1 VFTWKRINWTVGWEE
16 RKGLE
21 SSQSGKGWVAF
32 GLRRPC
38 CEVESGEISIG
49 DRKMSM
55 LSVLAKS
62 ASRVGDRY
70 VRLPVVK
77 SSIKR

>member
-1 VFTWKRINWTVGWEE
+1 MFTWKRINWTVGWEE

-49 DRKMSM
+49 GQKNVDVVGSGEI
-55 LSVLAKS
+55 SFS
-62 ASRVGDRY
+62 SR
-70 VRLPVVK
+70 
-77 SSIKR
+77 